1 MEGEVSDD
9 DAYVI
14 KKPLSDME
22 KRRKRIKKTEQ
33 KKKRKLHKDIE
44 EGEDVGGQIEI
55 VKQKTM
61 DDYDIDSL
69 AETLVIAKKMLRNHS
84 REQIID
90 ESYRG
95 FTFEDHEELPK
106 WFADDEKRHNF
117 KKLPITK

>member
-22 KRRKRIKKTEQ
+22 KRRKRIKKTEE

-84 REQIID
+84 RE
-90 ESYRG
+90 
-95 FTFEDHEELPK
+95 
-106 WFADDEKRHNF
+106 
-117 KKLPITK
+117 